1 MCRRESKRKGRK
13 EGKRFS
19 LLRRET
25 LAGIAL
31 LCALSVGC
39 SSARETAE
47 GISTP
52 GRPDTVGPA
61 APGSTPDSAAG
72 LVSTAEALE
81 LIAALEQEPFAP
93 VATAQRNVL
102 TAWLVASPDVG
113 PLTVDDRAIEP
124 LQESDYPYSPEL
136 FLQYMFG
143 MARAQALK
151 QGAPQPE
158 VIESGLR
165 SLLAAYKSIIV
176 AESDMR
182 NAFLDTLDR
191 LRQQGK
197 LGDYVRSLED

>member
-1 MCRRESKRKGRK
+1 MCRRESKRRERK

-19 LLRRET
+19 ALRRQT

-31 LCALSVGC
+31 LCALSAGC
-39 SSARETAE
+39 ASARETAE
-47 GISTP
+47 GTPTP
-52 GRPDTVGPA
+52 GRPDTA
-61 APGSTPDSAAG
+61 AGSTPDSAAG
-72 LVSTAEALE
+72 LISTVEALE
-81 LIAALEQEPFAP
+81 LIAALEQEPFSP

-113 PLTVDDRAIEP
+113 PLTVDDRAIKP

-151 QGAPQPE
+151 TGAPQPE

-165 SLLAAYKSIIV
+165 SLLAAYKSIIA
-176 AESDMR
+176 AEADMR
-182 NAFLDTLDR
+182 NPFLDTLDR

-197 LGDYVRSLED
+197 LAEYVRSLAE